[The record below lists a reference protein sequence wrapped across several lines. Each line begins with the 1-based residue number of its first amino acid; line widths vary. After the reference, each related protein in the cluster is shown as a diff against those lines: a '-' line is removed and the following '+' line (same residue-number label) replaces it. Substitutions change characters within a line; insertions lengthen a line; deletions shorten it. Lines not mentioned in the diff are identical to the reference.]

1 VTIAIILNIIGF
13 VLLAVGFSRGNLMA
27 LIVGGIMLSEAMLM
41 FLYFGPATEAARSL
55 LFPK

>member
-1 VTIAIILNIIGF
+1 MPEPSSL
-13 VLLAVGFSRGNLMA
+13 VLLAVGFSRGNLVA